1 MIINGDFYSIFDKI
15 GNGVTV
21 TNKELLTIYN
31 DLVTLMITI
40 IN

>member
-1 MIINGDFYSIFDKI
+1 MIINDDFCLKFDKM
-15 GNGVTV
+15 NNRVTV

-31 DLVTLMITI
+31 DLVTLIITI

>member
-15 GNGVTV
+15 GNSVTV